1 MSNVVALSRPRRFA
15 DLSAQVATFAQSF
28 AFERRGGDDVHW
40 LKENGE
46 FLNILEAST
55 VSFDPSAL
63 DVYAPVYD
71 ALPRRFAFFPMY
83 YRFLLSICLDLEDL
97 GMPGDT
103 GEDLVKRCVK
113 QDLMGSELSD
123 LQRAEARR
131 LLSRRGADTRVDVGL
146 DDRLRAFCGRTETF
160 STPNKKAAYELTHIV
175 FYLSKYGRQDPNLPE
190 SASASLHFAG
200 LLAFLEG
207 NVDLLSEIC
216 IAMRFADVAV
226 PPQWMAL
233 LTSDVAGFDIVV
245 APQSSLQ
252 DDYHSYLMVQWYRF
266 LSGQQHFSETVPE
279 GSLRF
284 VSHSPRGATALRE
297 LSVLLF
303 DREDRMSDWSR
314 MRTRLQQDLTPNAL
328 SSLDEAAQSTPHFD
342 EFFQGFARAR
352 DGQIRLT

>member
-1 MSNVVALSRPRRFA
+1 MSNVVALSHPRRFA
-15 DLSAQVATFAQSF
+15 DLSAQVATLAHSF

-46 FLNILEAST
+46 FLNVLEAGA

-63 DVYAPVYD
+63 DVYASVYD

-97 GMPGDT
+97 GMPGNT
-103 GEDLVKRCVK
+103 GEDLINRSLK
-113 QDLMGSELSD
+113 QDLIESELSD

-131 LLSRRGADTRVDVGL
+131 LLSRRGAEFMVDPGL
-146 DDRLRAFCGRTETF
+146 DDRLRAFCARTATF

-190 SASASLHFAG
+190 AASASLHFAG

-216 IAMRFADVAV
+216 IAMRFADVDV
-226 PPQWMAL
+226 PPQWRAL
-233 LTSDVAGFDIVV
+233 LDSDAARFDIVV
-245 APQSSLQ
+245 APQSSVQ
-252 DDYHSYLMVQWYRF
+252 DDYHSYLMVQWYQF
-266 LSGQQHFSETVPE
+266 LSGDQRFASTVPE

-284 VSHSPRGATALRE
+284 VSHSRQQTTALRE

-303 DREDRMSDWSR
+303 NREDRLSDWPR
-314 MRTRLQQDLTPNAL
+314 MRAELRQDLTPYAL
-328 SSLDEAAQSTPHFD
+328 SSLDEAAESTPHFD
-342 EFFQGFARAR
+342 EFFHGFARA
-352 DGQIRLT
+352 GEIQPHLM